1 MVSGRNVATT
11 ASVALALQESFPY
24 VRTFTWTPTSSSPNY
39 HFLPRMSPIE
49 NASAEELAQRMG
61 PDAVQDFLAWGPKQD
76 AVQQFRIVLDNEV
89 PIAQII
95 ARDSTVPALQD
106 DRPTNE
112 YFFFRRVSQ
121 PDQLRKITR
130 QMLGWDRL
138 Y

>member
-1 MVSGRNVATT
+1 MVSGRRCCNDGLGGLGIAGVVSLSANLYLDTDIQLT
-11 ASVALALQESFPY
+11 KLSFSRPH
-24 VRTFTWTPTSSSPNY
+24 VPDRECVGGRIGAA
-39 HFLPRMSPIE
+39 H
-49 NASAEELAQRMG
+49 G

-112 YFFFRRVSQ
+112 YFFFRRVSK
-121 PDQLRKITR
+121 PEQLRKITR
-130 QMLGWDRL
+130 QMLG
-138 Y
+138 

>member
-1 MVSGRNVATT
+1 
-11 ASVALALQESFPY
+11 
-24 VRTFTWTPTSSSPNY
+24 
-39 HFLPRMSPIE
+39 MSPIE

-130 QMLGWDRL
+130 QMPGWDRL